1 MKKIII
7 FFAIV
12 VMIVC
17 TITFQINSKIQEK
30 NQIESENYEFS
41 QYFDKEIY
49 GIDLASII
57 NKAVDTNIKNKVEK
71 NEQGYFINNDK
82 NSIQIEIYLSE
93 SETTY
98 KMEQIYKQGTEK
110 FVQFFINAKFK
121 CSKKESHQNT
131 GRIKYMFFEQI

>member
-82 NSIQIEIYLSE
+82 NSIQIEIY
-93 SETTY
+93 
-98 KMEQIYKQGTEK
+98 
-110 FVQFFINAKFK
+110 
-121 CSKKESHQNT
+121 
-131 GRIKYMFFEQI
+131 

>member
-41 QYFDKEIY
+41 QYFDKEI
-49 GIDLASII
+49 
-57 NKAVDTNIKNKVEK
+57 
-71 NEQGYFINNDK
+71 
-82 NSIQIEIYLSE
+82 
-93 SETTY
+93 
-98 KMEQIYKQGTEK
+98 
-110 FVQFFINAKFK
+110 
-121 CSKKESHQNT
+121 
-131 GRIKYMFFEQI
+131 

>member
-93 SETTY
+93 SEPTY

-121 CSKKESHQNT
+121 CSKKEYHKNT